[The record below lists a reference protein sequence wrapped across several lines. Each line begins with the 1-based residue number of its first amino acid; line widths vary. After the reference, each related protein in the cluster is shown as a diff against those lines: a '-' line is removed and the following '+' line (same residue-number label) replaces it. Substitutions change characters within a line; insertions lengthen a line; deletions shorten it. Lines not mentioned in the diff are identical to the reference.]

1 MATQTTGGGST
12 TSFTNTPQA
21 KDDNYLFLED
31 ALRNDASLYS
41 ETTKIIT
48 LDVMSNDL
56 GGNAKTLFSVED
68 GDGNA
73 LTADYEL
80 LCKDVNAAGVS
91 NWELTL
97 GGNWVRINNG
107 KIEYVIA
114 DGSGIAGQ
122 GRSVDSLTDGQNFN
136 DQFVYAIRLGN
147 GTLSEATVK
156 INITGR
162 QDAAAIATDGASD
175 NSVTEAGGVANGT
188 PGDPNACGTLKVTD
202 ADAGENK
209 FKPVSGSALN
219 GAYGTFT
226 FDENSGKW
234 TYTLDNG
241 RPATEAL
248 AQGDTKTETLTVCSL
263 DGSASYTI
271 NVTVTGT
278 NDGPVANADLGGV
291 TENQVKSFDVLANDT
306 DADDGHVLSLV
317 SATAPPGKGSASIVA
332 GQVQFDPGSAFDHLA
347 DGVTE
352 QVVVSYTMQDEHG
365 AQSSSTLTI
374 TVTGTNDGPVANAD
388 LGGVTENQVKSFD
401 VLANDTD
408 ADDGH
413 VLSLV
418 SATAPPGKG
427 SASIVAG
434 QVQFDPGSAFDHL
447 ADGVT
452 EQVVVSYTMQDEHG
466 AQSSST
472 LTITVTGTNDGPVA
486 NADLGGAGENETK
499 AFNVIG
505 NDTDV
510 DDGHVLSLFS
520 IDGVTVNGNPASVPE
535 AGAFSIVGGQVQFTP
550 GTAFDHLAEGASA
563 SVVVSYTVKDE
574 HGAPSSSTLTLT
586 VNGTNDTPVAV
597 ADTGSAGENQNKA
610 FDVVVNDTDADDGH
624 SLSLFSINGVTVDGN
639 PASAAQAGAFS
650 IVGGQV
656 QFTPGTAFDY
666 LAQNSSASVVIS
678 YTVHDE
684 HGAASTSTLTLTV
697 TGSNDAPVLTGT
709 QAVLLGG
716 TEEVNYTIHESDL
729 LAGFTD
735 VDGGDLR
742 VSSLTAFNGSLTDN
756 FDGTWTFHPN
766 TNFNGTVNLTYSVVD
781 GHGGIVSASNS
792 FFLAPVNDAANF
804 SGNDVGFVT
813 EDAALNPIT
822 GQMFAVDPD
831 GISESAF
838 QPQANTLGTYG
849 SFSINAAGAWSY
861 TLNNADP
868 DTNALADGQ
877 PTTDVFTIA
886 SVDGTTTVVTI
897 NVTGANDAPA
907 LTASVT
913 SHNYVDT
920 VGDDSFGSVLGSLST
935 VDPDTGDTATY
946 SVTGGVADL
955 SLAGYTHSK
964 ASAYGT
970 LYLNQSTGAYQFVP
984 NDAAIEGLN
993 TGQNPSVAFS
1003 LVVTDSHGATDS
1015 ETLTINL
1022 TGATDGAAPTANADK
1037 WVLSDLTTIPA
1048 ATITPAWFLNNDTDS
1063 DSASLFVTNVTG
1075 LPVGL
1080 TANYDGAGH
1089 LVSITGTTPA
1099 AGTFALTYT
1108 VTDGANSTNGS
1119 VSVTVVDTSP
1129 GDNSLDFNTTY
1140 NGTDF
1145 SYVDL
1150 LGGQD
1155 SALGDTTLIG
1165 NAGIDVFIGNNGNDT
1180 LSGGG
1185 GNDKLFG
1192 NENAGSGVDTLDGG
1206 AGDDL
1211 VDGGNGSDIIN
1222 GGLGTDILTGG
1233 NGNDIFVFDTAL
1245 GGGNVDTITDFD
1257 ANNNDKINLENSIFT
1272 AFGAT
1277 TGTLSAANFV
1287 ANAGGIAGDGNDFIL
1302 YDTTTGNLY
1311 YDADGN
1317 GAGAKVL
1324 FASISLTGLTG
1335 TVDNTDFSII

>member
-271 NVTVTGT
+271 NV
-278 NDGPVANADLGGV
+278 
-291 TENQVKSFDVLANDT
+291 
-306 DADDGHVLSLV
+306 
-317 SATAPPGKGSASIVA
+317 
-332 GQVQFDPGSAFDHLA
+332 
-347 DGVTE
+347 
-352 QVVVSYTMQDEHG
+352 
-365 AQSSSTLTI
+365 

-813 EDAALNPIT
+813 EDAAPNPIT

-1022 TGATDGAAPTANADK
+1022 TGATDGPAPTANADK